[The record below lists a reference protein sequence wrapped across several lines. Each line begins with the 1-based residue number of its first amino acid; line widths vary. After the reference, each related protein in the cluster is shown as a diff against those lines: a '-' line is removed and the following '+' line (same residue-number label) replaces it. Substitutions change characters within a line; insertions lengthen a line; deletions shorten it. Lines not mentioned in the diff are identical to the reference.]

1 MLRNDDEA
9 PQVLVE
15 VLRGETVESRHRG
28 AFAVV
33 DAAGRVVHAA
43 GRISVPVF
51 HRSAVKPFQA
61 LPLIE
66 SGAAAAF
73 GFTTQNIALACASHR
88 GEAAHVEAARG
99 RLAAAGLGVGDL
111 ECGAHMPVAPA
122 ASADLIR
129 RGVTPTAL
137 HNNCSGKH
145 TGFLCTAV
153 HLGEDPR
160 GYIKAGHPV
169 QRRVTAAL
177 AEMTGASLDEAPCGR
192 DGCGIPA
199 FAIPLRGVA
208 QGMARM
214 VDTASLGP
222 IRGRAAGIILDAM
235 AAEPFFVEGT
245 GSFVTRCMEVAGET
259 VRLKMGAEGVYAASL
274 PRLGYGIALK
284 IEDGNGRA
292 ADVAIAGLLSSLGCF
307 DEEQQTM
314 LADFIAPVIKNAAG
328 HPVGALRATTA
339 LGLI

>member
-1 MLRNDDEA
+1 MSWNEDEA
-9 PQVLVE
+9 PPVLVE
-15 VLRGETVESRHRG
+15 VLRGETVESLHRG

-33 DAAGRVVHAA
+33 DASGRVVHAA

-66 SGAAAAF
+66 SGAAAAL
-73 GFTTQNIALACASHR
+73 GFTARHIALACASHR
-88 GEAAHVEAARG
+88 GEAGHVEAARG
-99 RLAAAGLGVGDL
+99 RLAAASLDVSDL
-111 ECGAHMPVAPA
+111 ECGPHVPGAPA
-122 ASADLIR
+122 AAADLIR
-129 RGVTPTAL
+129 RGEAPTAL

-153 HLGEDPR
+153 HLGDETR
-160 GYIKAGHPV
+160 GYIDAGHPV

-177 AEMTGASLDEAPCGR
+177 AEMTGAALDEAPCGC
-192 DGCGIPA
+192 DGCGIPT

-235 AAEPFFVEGT
+235 AAEPFFVEGMD
-245 GSFVTRCMEVAGET
+245 SFVTRCMEVAGET
-259 VRLKMGAEGVYAASL
+259 VRLKMGAEGVYAAAL

-292 ADVAIAGLLSSLGCF
+292 AEVAIAGLLSSLGCF
-307 DEEQQTM
+307 DAEQRVA
-314 LADFIAPVIKNAAG
+314 LAEFIAPVIKNAVG
-328 HPVGALRATTA
+328 RPVGALRATTA
-339 LGLI
+339 LGLV